1 MEKPK
6 TIAIIGGT
14 GKIGGMFAKAF
25 KEKGY
30 EVIIASRETEISM
43 EDAAARGDVVIVS
56 IPIRNTKEVI
66 EKISGNLKKDA
77 LLTDFTSVKVM
88 PCKVMEKSFKGEVIG
103 GHPVFGPFTG
113 FKGLV
118 LMLFVVLQLNKI

>member
-88 PCKVMEKSFKGEVIG
+88 PCKVMEKSFKGEV
-103 GHPVFGPFTG
+103 PKLP
-113 FKGLV
+113 
-118 LMLFVVLQLNKI
+118 